1 MNGPD
6 ERPLSVLLLCN
17 YEPHQAATV
26 CDHIDAFARYSR
38 HRVFTCSRV
47 RRLPA
52 ALDLDRFD
60 AIVIHYSIFIAVDAY
75 MAPDLRDRLARF
87 AGLKAVFIQDEYRF
101 VNRTIAALRQI
112 GAHLVFTCVPEPEI
126 EKVYPAAQLPGVRFV
141 NVLTGCVPEALLDRP
156 APALEARPVEIG
168 YRGRRYPA
176 WHGQLGLDRQRIG
189 ERVLQD
195 APRYGLRCDISSREE
210 DRMYGSRWIDFLL
223 RCKAVLGTE
232 SGSSVFDFD
241 ETIANGVDAHLDRDP
256 HASYDELRAGHFA
269 AEEGRIRLNQISPRC
284 FEAAAL
290 RTLLVLY
297 EGRYS
302 DILVP
307 WRHYVPLRHDHG
319 NMDDVVATLRDPA
332 ASQAIVDRAYDEI
345 ARNPRYG
352 YRAYIEQID
361 QAIGERFAPAPQLAD
376 PGGLSVA
383 RAVAVPHLRSA
394 ARASCSAYEPDDF
407 VRLCGRPGETQRVA
421 RLLSRAGQAVH
432 GAVDGY
438 LLPLLP
444 PRLRPAA
451 RQRLRRAAE
460 RLRRAKTYV
469 SDARHAL
476 RTVHGRPH
484 AAERDR
490 VTR

>member
-52 ALDLDRFD
+52 GLDLDRFD
-60 AIVIHYSIFIAVDAY
+60 AVIVHYSIFIAVDAY
-75 MAPDLRDRLARF
+75 MAPDLRERLARF

-101 VNRTIAALRQI
+101 VNRTIATLRQI
-112 GAHLVFTCVPEPEI
+112 GAHLVFTCVPDAEI
-126 EKVYPAAQLPGVRFV
+126 EKVYPAARLHGVRFV
-141 NVLTGCVPEALLDRP
+141 NVLTGCVPEALLDRA
-156 APALEARPVEIG
+156 APALEARPVDIG

-195 APRYGLRCDISSREE
+195 APRYALRCDISSREE
-210 DRMYGSRWIDFLL
+210 DRIYGSRWIDFLL

-232 SGSSVFDFD
+232 SGSSVFDVD
-241 ETIANGVDAHLDRDP
+241 ESIARGVEAHLDRDP
-256 HASYDELRAGHFA
+256 HASYDELRARYFA
-269 AEEGRIRLNQISPRC
+269 AEEGRIRLNQISARC

-319 NMDDVVATLRDPA
+319 NMDDVVATLRDSA

-361 QAIGERFAPAPQLAD
+361 QAVSDRFALTTAPAPAQ
-376 PGGLSVA
+376 
-383 RAVAVPHLRSA
+383 RA
-394 ARASCSAYEPDDF
+394 ARAAYDPDDF
-407 VRLCGRPGETQRVA
+407 VRLCGRPGEAQRVA

-432 GAVDGY
+432 RAVDRY
-438 LLPLLP
+438 LLPLCP

-460 RLRRAKTYV
+460 RLRRAKTRV

-476 RTVHGRPH
+476 RSANNRPRS
-484 AAERDR
+484 AGRDR